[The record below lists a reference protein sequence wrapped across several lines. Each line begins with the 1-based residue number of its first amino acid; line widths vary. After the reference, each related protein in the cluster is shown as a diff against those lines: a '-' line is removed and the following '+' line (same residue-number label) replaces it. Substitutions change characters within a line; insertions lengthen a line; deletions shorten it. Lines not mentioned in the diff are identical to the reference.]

1 MRLESSTWFTALQK
15 MLMNVWETTYLH
27 CEPHLYI
34 YYSLQNIF
42 DIDNV
47 LSKNLQNLS
56 LKTVSPVKESLESKV
71 NYLNEASLLL
81 LDSLFFH
88 LISVAIYCNSQIVSM
103 TVIINLPMEILLAD
117 IA

>member
-1 MRLESSTWFTALQK
+1 MSGKQLIFIANHIYTFTI
-15 MLMNVWETTYLH
+15 H
-27 CEPHLYI
+27 CRI
-34 YYSLQNIF
+34 Y
-42 DIDNV
+42 NV